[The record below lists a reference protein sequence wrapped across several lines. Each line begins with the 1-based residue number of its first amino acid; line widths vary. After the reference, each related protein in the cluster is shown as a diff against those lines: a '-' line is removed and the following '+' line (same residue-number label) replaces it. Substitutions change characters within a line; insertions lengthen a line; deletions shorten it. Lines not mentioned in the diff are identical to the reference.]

1 MLRLRRPLGDHAV
14 EVERTARAKA
24 MQAQRS
30 KSSTAKT

>member
-1 MLRLRRPLGDHAV
+1 LAITPSK
-14 EVERTARAKA
+14 VERTARAKA